1 MHANGSPPRPSPLRP
16 DDVRN
21 LPGPR
26 RVDAVRRA
34 LRAGQLDPATVSSD
48 LDGWITVYRRDVQ
61 GALRVLLLEMLEP
74 IDDPRVLAL
83 LEDALDD
90 RADGVRLEALRSL
103 LDRQPHRTH
112 ELAGAHVDDEG
123 LEVRLLAAER
133 LYPIEPERAVQAMLD
148 TVRAEAH
155 GFREAHA
162 LDRVAEFFVE
172 DVGDP
177 DLVPHLQNLRDEVED
192 VEDMLEWAI
201 EKLRDGTR

>member
-1 MHANGSPPRPSPLRP
+1 MHANGSAPGPASLRP

-26 RVDAVRRA
+26 RVDAVRKA
-34 LRAGQLDPATVSSD
+34 LRAGQLDPKTVTAD
-48 LDGWITVYRRDVQ
+48 LDGWIKVYRRDVQ
-61 GALRVLLLEMLEP
+61 GALRVLLLEMLES
-74 IDDPRVLAL
+74 IDDPRIVTL

-90 RADGVRLEALRSL
+90 RADGVRLEALRNL
-103 LDRQPHRTH
+103 LDRQPQRTH

-133 LYPIEPERAVQAMLD
+133 LYPIDPERAVQAMLD

-177 DLVPHLQNLRDEVED
+177 DLVPHLQDLRGEVED